1 MKRSTLGWIAGTLVI
16 SGGLLAAF
24 MLRAPVV
31 DAVQVHAAPLVRTL
45 QFSAR
50 VATLSRVEIGST
62 ITGRVAQVRV
72 QEGQQ
77 VRQGE
82 VLIQLED
89 DELRG
94 ALAQAVAA
102 ERQAHARLAGLR
114 STGRT
119 SIQAAQAQAQA
130 TLRTSQASLTR
141 AQQLVAQGFYSAA
154 QLDEA
159 HRAVEVAQAQQSSA
173 HAQLQ
178 ANAESGSDI
187 VQAQA
192 QWETTR
198 AASASAQA
206 RLEQT
211 QLRAPLAA
219 QVLQRNV
226 EPGQIVQAGKALLRL
241 ALEGPTQLVAQVDER
256 FLDQLQT
263 GQPASVVADAFPTQR
278 FSAKVL
284 SIAPAVD
291 AQRGAIEVKLAL
303 EQQAPA
309 YLREDMTLSVE
320 VETAKRARAL
330 ALPLSALHSST
341 ATAEGAAGSVL
352 MLHEG
357 RAQTRSVRLGLRT
370 LDAVEVLDGLRDGDI
385 VLHSASLQ
393 AGQRVQAQPMAWTP
407 GAALPGSRA
416 SGKAG
421 GEAGSAMTNAMGR

>member
-1 MKRSTLGWIAGTLVI
+1 MKRRTLGWIAGALVL
-16 SGGLLAAF
+16 GGGALAAL

-50 VATLSRVEIGST
+50 VATLSRVDIGST
-62 ITGRVAQVRV
+62 LTGRVAQVPA

-82 VLIQLED
+82 LLIQLED

-102 ERQAHARLAGLR
+102 ERQAQARLAGLR

-119 SIQAAQAQAQA
+119 SIQATQAQTEA
-130 TLRTSQASLTR
+130 TLRTSQANLAR
-141 AQQLVAQGFYSAA
+141 AEQLVAQGFYSAA
-154 QLDEA
+154 QWDEA
-159 HRAVEVAQAQQSSA
+159 RRAVKIAQAQQSSA
-173 HAQLQ
+173 QAQLQ

-187 VQAQA
+187 LQAQA
-192 QWETTR
+192 QWEAAR
-198 AASASAQA
+198 AASASAKA

-211 QLRAPLAA
+211 RLRAPLAA

-226 EPGQIVQAGKALLRL
+226 EPGQIVQPGKALLRL
-241 ALEGPTQLVAQVDER
+241 ALAGPTQLVAQVDER

-263 GQPASVVADAFPTQR
+263 GQPASVVADAFAAQR
-278 FSAKVL
+278 FAAKVL

-320 VETAKRARAL
+320 VATAQRANAL
-330 ALPLSALHSST
+330 ALPLSALHSSATT
-341 ATAEGAAGSVL
+341 AQGDTGSVL
-352 MLHEG
+352 VLHEG
-357 RAQTRSVRLGLRT
+357 RAQARNLRLGLRT
-370 LDAVEVLDGLRDGDI
+370 LDAVEVLDGLIDGDT
-385 VLHSASLQ
+385 VLHNSKIA
-393 AGQRVQAQPMAWTP
+393 AGQRVQARTVAWTP
-407 GAALPGSRA
+407 GT
-416 SGKAG
+416 
-421 GEAGSAMTNAMGR
+421 AMPHNTTGR